1 MFSSLNQTSNTKRRK
16 RKSTWFIH
24 RKHSSA
30 VWVKLGMDRVELVYV
45 DLSRVAFLNI
55 RKWLC
60 LVKSS
65 WTFTMLCT
73 RLNIVTQWYYSILWL
88 NISTQ
93 HWDFRMWLSPV
104 AQHCDS
110 SSKYVT
116 QHCNSM
122 MWFVLNSTLQLELH
136 LVVWVAATMYCCC
149 SEI

>member
-60 LVKSS
+60 FSKVELDIYYDMYS
-65 WTFTMLCT
+65 
-73 RLNIVTQWYYSILWL
+73 TQHCDSILWL

-149 SEI
+149 IEI

>member
-55 RKWLC
+55 RKWLRFSKVE
-60 LVKSS
+60 LDIYYDMYS
-65 WTFTMLCT
+65 
-73 RLNIVTQWYYSILWL
+73 TQHCDSILWL

-149 SEI
+149 IEI

>member
-60 LVKSS
+60 FSKVELDIYYDMYS
-65 WTFTMLCT
+65 
-73 RLNIVTQWYYSILWL
+73 TQHCDSILWL

>member
-60 LVKSS
+60 FSKVELDIYYDMYS
-65 WTFTMLCT
+65 
-73 RLNIVTQWYYSILWL
+73 TQHCDSILWL

-122 MWFVLNSTLQLELH
+122 MWFILNSTLQLDPH